1 MIENKTVA
9 ILQSNYIPWKGYF
22 DVIAGADI
30 FVFYDNCQY
39 TKRDWRNRNRIKTS
53 MGTEW
58 LTVPVKSK
66 GRKFQKINE
75 AEVLHHSWVDKHLRS
90 LENNYQKSKYFFQV
104 MEWLYPL
111 YCQFKEHKLLSTI
124 NQLFIKKVCEELFIP
139 TQIKNSDDFCITG
152 KKSGALLSILQQI
165 DEVSYYLSGP
175 SAKAY
180 LDERLLE
187 RHGIRVE
194 WMDYRHYP
202 EYHQLYPPFVHEVTV
217 LDLLF
222 NEGPDS
228 RNFLNHSTQ

>member
-53 MGTEW
+53 TGTEW

-90 LENNYQKSKYFFQV
+90 LENNYRKSEYFFQV

-111 YCQFKEHKLLSTI
+111 YCQFKEHKHLSVI
-124 NQLFIKKVCEELFIP
+124 NKLFIKKVCGELSIEAE
-139 TQIKNSDDFCITG
+139 IIDSEDFCITG
-152 KKSGALLSILQQI
+152 KKSDALLSILQQI

-175 SAKAY
+175 SAMAY

-194 WMDYRHYP
+194 WMDYRDYP

-222 NEGPDS
+222 NEGPNS